1 MLSAEEQR
9 EIEAELAHV
18 GGDAQRV
25 TIDALAIVQRHR
37 GWVSDE
43 ALADLAGHL
52 DLTVHELDSAATFYN
67 KILRRPVGRHVI
79 RICDSISCYI
89 CGYETLRDCLERKL
103 GIRLGETTADGRFTL
118 LTNPCLGAC
127 DHAPAMMI
135 GEQLYGDLSEEK
147 LDAILAGHA

>member
-43 ALADLAGHL
+43 ALADLASHL
-52 DLTVHELDSAATFYN
+52 DLTVHELDSVATFYN

-89 CGYETLRDCLERKL
+89 CGYETIRDCLARKL
-103 GIRLGETTADGRFTL
+103 GIRPGETTADSRFTL
-118 LTNPCLGAC
+118 ITNPCLGAC

-147 LDAILAGHA
+147 LDEVLARHL